1 MRTIARIDI
10 KNNYVIKGINLEGLR
25 VLGDPMM
32 FAQNYF
38 NQGADEII
46 YLDNVATLY
55 GTNNLAKF
63 VKNTSKKIFIPLTV
77 GGGIR
82 TLGDIE
88 LMLKKWC

>member
-1 MRTIARIDI
+1 
-10 KNNYVIKGINLEGLR
+10 
-25 VLGDPMM
+25 MM

-63 VKNTSKKIFIPLTV
+63 VKNT
-77 GGGIR
+77 
-82 TLGDIE
+82 
-88 LMLKKWC
+88 